1 MEVDVEA
8 VRSDAAPAPVGPYS
22 QGVRTGDFVYTSGQI
37 PLDPA
42 TGELVSGDIAREAE
56 QVLENVARVLE
67 AGGTSLGK
75 AIKVAVFLTD
85 MGDFGRVNEVYA
97 KYFSEPFPA
106 RSCIQVAAL
115 PMGVRVEIEV
125 IAVR

>member
-1 MEVDVEA
+1 MEA
-8 VRSDAAPAPVGPYS
+8 VRSDSAPAPVGPYS
-22 QGVRTGDFVYTSGQI
+22 QGVRSGDFVYTSGQI

-42 TGELVSGDIAREAE
+42 TGELVSGDIARETE

-67 AGGTSLGK
+67 AGGTSLAK

>member
-22 QGVRTGDFVYTSGQI
+22 QGVRSGDFVYTSGQI

-42 TGELVSGDIAREAE
+42 TGELVSGDIARETE

-67 AGGTSLGK
+67 AGGTSLAK

-97 KYFSEPFPA
+97 RYFSEPFPA

>member
-1 MEVDVEA
+1 MEA
-8 VRSDAAPAPVGPYS
+8 IRSNAAPAPVGPYS
-22 QGVRTGDFVYTSGQI
+22 QGVRIGDFVYTSGQI
-37 PLDPA
+37 PLDPG
-42 TGELVSGDIAREAE
+42 TGKLVSGDIARETE

-85 MGDFGRVNEVYA
+85 MGDFVRVNEVYA
-97 KYFSEPFPA
+97 RYFSEPFPA

-125 IAVR
+125 IAAR

>member
-1 MEVDVEA
+1 MEA
-8 VRSDAAPAPVGPYS
+8 IRSDAAPAPVGPYS
-22 QGVRTGDFVYTSGQI
+22 QGVRIGDFVYTSGQI

-42 TGELVSGDIAREAE
+42 TGELVSGDIARETE
-56 QVLENVARVLE
+56 QVLENAARVLE

-97 KYFSEPFPA
+97 RYFSEPFPA

-125 IAVR
+125 IAAR

>member
-1 MEVDVEA
+1 MEA

-22 QGVRTGDFVYTSGQI
+22 QGVRSGDFVYTSGQI

-42 TGELVSGDIAREAE
+42 TGELVSGDIARETE

-67 AGGTSLGK
+67 AGGTSLAK

-97 KYFSEPFPA
+97 RYFSEPFPA